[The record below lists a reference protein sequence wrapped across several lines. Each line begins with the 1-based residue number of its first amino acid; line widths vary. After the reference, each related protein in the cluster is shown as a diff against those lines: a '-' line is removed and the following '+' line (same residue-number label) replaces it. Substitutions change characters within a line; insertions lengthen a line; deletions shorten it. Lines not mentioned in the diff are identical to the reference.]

1 MDDLKNFLYRYR
13 GAIIGLIFAIILLAL
28 QIYKVI
34 IGIIIII
41 GGMMLGNYIQ
51 QNKENV
57 KERIKDFID
66 RF

>member
-57 KERIKDFID
+57 KDRIKDFID

>member
-1 MDDLKNFLYRYR
+1 MDDFKNFLYRYR
-13 GAIIGLIFAIILLAL
+13 GAIIGLIIAIILLAL

-41 GGMMLGNYIQ
+41 GGMMVGNYIQ

-57 KERIKDFID
+57 KERMKDFID